1 MKSIVLLLLACCIAS
16 RPAAAAPSSNYLTR
30 LREAL
35 AGSRTNLPA
44 ITASAELAARGFLA
58 GGNLWVAGRQDE
70 FMAEACGRAGGLMA
84 IRALGKQVP
93 TDQDTILYAVRG
105 QLDQSDKEKIAQ
117 WRANG
122 ISVVPFAS
130 TAGLFGNRFPLDTVV
145 NIAELWTWT
154 GEFAGACTRRGK
166 MPVFYLSYGL
176 PGGPERG
183 KKYQG
188 KKVHDDLIVKPLG
201 PRVLGQAYLDQIDGI
216 LKAIGDTEMSKIL
229 RASQWW
235 RQTPTNAAMTLV
247 TGHMFPR
254 HALDPRTLLPCGFGA
269 APAWEDSD
277 LSATT
282 GSAQFI
288 FVLGYQRAPQ
298 KLVDRTKASDVKLV
312 YSTVQPAQ
320 PAEPEENIQYLN
332 PYWPLTDACVT
343 VPGYDIPIL
352 PASGVAQ
359 AALYWTLVSEAF
371 GASRR

>member
-1 MKSIVLLLLACCIAS
+1 MRRIVLILLACCSVS
-16 RPAAAAPSSNYLTR
+16 RLAAAAPSSNYLGR

-35 AGSRTNLPA
+35 AAIHANLPA
-44 ITASAELAARGFLA
+44 ITTSAELAARGFLA
-58 GGNLWVAGRQDE
+58 GGNLWVAGRQDD

-84 IRALGKQVP
+84 IRALGKQGP

-105 QLDQSDKEKIAQ
+105 RLEQTDTDKIAQ

-122 ISVVPFAS
+122 VSVVVFAS
-130 TAGLFGNRFPLDTVV
+130 TAGLFDNRVPLDTVINV
-145 NIAELWTWT
+145 GELWTWT
-154 GEFAGACTRRGK
+154 GEFVGACTRRGK
-166 MPVFYLSYGL
+166 MPILYLSYGL

-188 KKVHDDLIVKPLG
+188 KKVHDDLIVKPFAPG
-201 PRVLGQAYLDQIDGI
+201 VLGKAYLDQIDAI
-216 LKAIGDTEMSKIL
+216 LKAIDDTEMNKIR
-229 RASQWW
+229 RASEWW
-235 RQTPTNAAMTLV
+235 RQTPTNSAMTLV

-254 HALDPRTLLPCGFGA
+254 HALDSRTPLRCAFGA

-282 GSAQFI
+282 GSAQFV

-298 KLVDRTKASDVKLV
+298 KLVDRAKASGLKLV

-320 PAEPEENIQYLN
+320 PPEPAANILYLN
-332 PYWPLTDACVT
+332 PHWPLTDACIT

-359 AALYWTLVSEAF
+359 AALYWTLVSEALS
-371 GASRR
+371 ASRR